1 MSWTHPHKLFH
12 PGLYELSQYAF
23 LADQSGLDQ
32 ALTWNIDDP
41 SMRIVLIEL
50 FVQSL
55 ILPVLAFYFDHVSG
69 TTDGIK
75 KDYMSI
81 FKRKKTTRQP
91 EAKEASKE
99 ESPKT
104 SDVDEMDYYLG
115 YLNGGVQ
122 YGNTFKEPKKRIS
135 SLDLYLGTS
144 NVISDKLRGMEK
156 EIDSPRKGGA
166 NAPISLLLSQSFIE
180 NSGSSVI
187 CHGVKKV
194 NKDDPSKGIHLPSLA
209 IQEQEIFALVGSAG
223 SGKTTVLRMMQGTLH
238 QSEGVICIEGVDSKD
253 CLPLQV
259 RIGVVSD
266 VDLLWHN
273 LTGMEILMFFL
284 RIKMGYHVNP
294 KKYIDNVVEILDLHS
309 SMSKLVSKYS
319 GGMRRRLSLAIAL
332 LGFPDKSML
341 PSTIF
346 LDEPCIN
353 MDPYSRKVLWKA
365 LHEVKKTS
373 SIIMATSNVLEA
385 ESCDRILVMK
395 QGQAIYLGSPKQM
408 IHKYGGFA
416 WLTFTVTAEHRNK
429 VFKFVNSSFSGCET
443 VHEIGQR
450 ILFSVPLEPGTQT
463 IDSIFRKVEKARI
476 ESLTILDWSV
486 SNLSLEDVYLN
497 LIEND

>member
-1 MSWTHPHKLFH
+1 M
-12 PGLYELSQYAF
+12 SQYAF
-23 LADQSGLDQ
+23 LADQSGVDQ

-41 SMRIVLIEL
+41 SMRIVLLEL
-50 FVQSL
+50 FAQSL

-69 TTDGIK
+69 AIDGIK

-81 FKRKKTTRQP
+81 FKRKENKIQP
-91 EAKEASKE
+91 KPKKASEE
-99 ESPKT
+99 ESPMD

-115 YLNGGVQ
+115 YLNGGAQ
-122 YGNTFKEPKKRIS
+122 YGNTFKEAKKRTS

-144 NVISDKLRGMEK
+144 AVISDKTRGMEK
-156 EIDSPRKGGA
+156 EIDSPRNGGA
-166 NAPISLLLSQSFIE
+166 HAPSSLLLSQSFIE
-180 NSGSSVI
+180 HGGSSVI

-194 NKDDPSKGIHLPSLA
+194 YKDDPSKGIHLPSLA

-223 SGKTTVLRMMQGTLH
+223 SGKTSVLRMMQGTLR
-238 QSEGVICIEGVDSKD
+238 QSEGVICVQGVDSKD
-253 CLPLQV
+253 HVPLKV

-266 VDLLWHN
+266 MDLLWHN
-273 LTGMEILMFFL
+273 LTGMEVLMFFL
-284 RIKMGYHVNP
+284 RIKLGNRVNA
-294 KKYIDNVVEILDLHS
+294 KKCIDNVVEILDLHS
-309 SMSKLVSKYS
+309 SINNLVSKYS
-319 GGMRRRLSLAIAL
+319 GGMRRRLSLAISL
-332 LGFPDKSML
+332 LGFPDKNLL

-346 LDEPCIN
+346 LDEPCMN

-385 ESCDRILVMK
+385 ESCDRILVLK

-416 WLTFTVTAEHRNK
+416 WLTFTVAAEHRNK

-443 VHEIGQR
+443 IHEIGQR

-476 ESLTILDWSV
+476 ESITILDWSV